1 MRQARRAFHLD
12 RLVSFLARAVFL
24 WTLLREARTL
34 GVLLELG
41 GVAWATFPFW
51 SSIFNQKSLVDC
63 RNSSAFDIDMVL
75 SLTTPG
81 SMRGVLTL
89 TYPGCL
95 SSLPLRLNEIVLWP
109 AEAVDHP
116 RIGRASARRA
126 AEHRDEL
133 AASDVSCHPTLP
145 AGGVNRTTS
154 TVTQL
159 KGCSPRQEGR
169 LHRLLRPLDP
179 DAQAGCGRY
188 ADSY

>member
-1 MRQARRAFHLD
+1 MPRRQPNSRGGLVLSVKPRGCAINASSEARIFHLD

-24 WTLLREARTL
+24 WTLVREARKL

-89 TYPGCL
+89 TYPACFKFL
-95 SSLPLRLNEIVLWP
+95 AYAAPPSIVMN
-109 AEAVDHP
+109 
-116 RIGRASARRA
+116 SRR
-126 AEHRDEL
+126 
-133 AASDVSCHPTLP
+133 PM
-145 AGGVNRTTS
+145 
-154 TVTQL
+154 
-159 KGCSPRQEGR
+159 
-169 LHRLLRPLDP
+169 
-179 DAQAGCGRY
+179 
-188 ADSY
+188 